1 MSRFSKSI
9 KGVSLVSKNQ
19 YNSRIQSKV
28 KQKKKKQRIMLAI
41 LIPLFAI
48 ILAGAV
54 YIAQLFATVENEIDA
69 SFVEIDRPEPVEKVD
84 PIEQPVSFL
93 ILGVDNDVTRPL
105 ESTRADSIIYAT
117 INPLTHEMNM
127 VSIPRDTYVPIV
139 NNGQVIRQD
148 RINAAYA
155 VGEESAMVQ
164 TVEEWLDVPI
174 HYYATFN
181 FSAFLNI
188 IDELGGIDMDVPV
201 TIREMD
207 SNDQSGS
214 IYLEEGYQTLNG
226 EQALALARTRKIDD
240 DVARGH
246 RQQLIIQ
253 AIIKKALNFQSVTK
267 YTSIAETVGSNMKTN
282 MRLGD
287 MTAIAQTGLNQNF
300 EIQSHVFEW
309 SSFTERGMDLVR
321 IQPNSFTTIQREL
334 QDSLIR
340 TEKPTLTT
348 EEENNTNTSSSS
360 KEDSSIDHSYNE

>member
-1 MSRFSKSI
+1 MPD
-9 KGVSLVSKNQ
+9 NQ
-19 YNSRIQSKV
+19 YHSRLQNKS
-28 KQKKKKQRIMLAI
+28 KKKKKRQRIL
-41 LIPLFAI
+41 LVFLVPLFAV

-54 YIAQLFATVENEIDA
+54 YIAHLLATVENEIDA
-69 SFVEIDRPEPVEKVD
+69 SFMEIDRPEPVEKVD

-117 INPLTHEMNM
+117 LNPLTHEMNM
-127 VSIPRDTYVPIV
+127 VSIPRDTYVPIIK
-139 NNGQVIRQD
+139 NGQVLRQD

-164 TVEEWLDVPI
+164 TIEEWLDVPI

-188 IDELGGIDMDVPV
+188 IDELGGIEMDVPV

-207 SNDQSGS
+207 SNDQTGS
-214 IYLEEGYQTLNG
+214 IYLEEGFQTLDG

-253 AIIKKALNFQSVTK
+253 AIIKKALSFQSVTK

-282 MRLGD
+282 MRLSD

-300 EIQSHVFEW
+300 EIESHVFEW
-309 SSFTERGMDLVR
+309 SSFMERNMDLVR
-321 IQPNSFTTIQREL
+321 IEPNSFSTIQKEL
-334 QDSLIR
+334 QDSLKR
-340 TEKPTLTT
+340 TEKTVVTT
-348 EEENNTNTSSSS
+348 DEDTETNQSS
-360 KEDSSIDHSYNE
+360 KEDSTSNQSYDE